1 MKKIYTLDKLKN
13 ISFSLKKKSK
23 KIVLCHGVF
32 DLIHIG
38 HVKYF
43 ESAKKNYDYKNL
55 NLSFQVSRVL
65 VSYIDYVNREIWK
78 KN

>member
-1 MKKIYTLDKLKN
+1 MSIQFKTIKELSSMLR
-13 ISFSLKKKSK
+13 SK
-23 KIVLCHGVF
+23 EVSNYELLQETF
-32 DLIHIG
+32 EL
-38 HVKYF
+38 VK
-43 ESAKKNYDYKNL
+43 DYKNL

>member
-1 MKKIYTLDKLKN
+1 MDVGAVILSGISKDRVLESVKMTIDHFKLKPE
-13 ISFSLKKKSK
+13 SFND
-23 KIVLCHGVF
+23 V
-32 DLIHIG
+32 
-38 HVKYF
+38 
-43 ESAKKNYDYKNL
+43 NDYKNL